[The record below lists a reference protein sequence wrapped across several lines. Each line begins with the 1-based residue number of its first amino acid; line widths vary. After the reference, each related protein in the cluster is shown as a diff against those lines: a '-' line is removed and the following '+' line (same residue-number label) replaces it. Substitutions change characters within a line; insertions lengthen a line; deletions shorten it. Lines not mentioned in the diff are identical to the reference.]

1 MFDIYIMELA
11 ANAQFT
17 QWSAARMLLSPL
29 KNLIFALLLILVPG
43 CGVSPLGD
51 SGAAGFQA
59 DQAGPVAASAKSSQP
74 QGDALEKAAQ
84 SYAPQGDFK
93 SKSYRIGPLD
103 VLDINVFKV
112 PDLSKSLQVSDAG
125 TITYPLIGE
134 MEVGGKSARELEQEL
149 TKKLGTKYLQ
159 NPQVTVFVKEY
170 NSQRVTVSGAVKK
183 PGAVPMAGGMTLL
196 QAIAQA
202 GGVDEAAESTAVVFR
217 VAEGKRSGG
226 RFDLSD
232 IQAGKG
238 EDPQLQ
244 SGDVVVIPTSDL
256 KAGYNQTVKALPL
269 MALAPL
275 I

>member
-1 MFDIYIMELA
+1 
-11 ANAQFT
+11 
-17 QWSAARMLLSPL
+17 MLLSPL
-29 KNLIFALLLILVPG
+29 KILTFALLLILMPG
-43 CGVSPLGD
+43 CGVSPL
-51 SGAAGFQA
+51 SETGAAGFST
-59 DQAGPVAASAKSSQP
+59 DQAGPPPVSPKNSQP

-84 SYAPQGDFK
+84 TYGSLGDPK

-112 PDLSKSLQVSDAG
+112 PDLSKSVQVSEAG

-134 MEVGGKSARELEQEL
+134 LEVGGKSARDLEQEL
-149 TKKLGTKYLQ
+149 TKKLGAKYLQ
-159 NPQVTVFVKEY
+159 SPQVTVFVKEY

-202 GGVDEAAESTAVVFR
+202 GGVDENAESTVVVFR
-217 VAEGKRSGG
+217 VADGKRSGG

-232 IQAGKG
+232 IQAGRG

-244 SGDVVVIPTSDL
+244 SGDVVVIPTSDF
-256 KAGYNQTVKALPL
+256 KAGFNSTVKLLPL
-269 MALAPL
+269 AGLAPL